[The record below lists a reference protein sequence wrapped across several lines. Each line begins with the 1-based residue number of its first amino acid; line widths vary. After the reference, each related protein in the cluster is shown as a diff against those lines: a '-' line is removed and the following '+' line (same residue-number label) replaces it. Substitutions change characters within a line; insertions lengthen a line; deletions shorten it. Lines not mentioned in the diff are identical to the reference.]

1 MNEQSCIQCD
11 LILPELEDQLEKYRA
26 MVTELEE
33 KIRSIDTQAD
43 ELEQTN
49 PIIIVDSM
57 LGELV
62 PIMEYRKLQLASAKA
77 RVTLQTKVEML
88 ERRLKCSA

>member
-1 MNEQSCIQCD
+1 MNQQNCIQCD
-11 LILPELEDQLEKYRA
+11 LILPELEDQLDKFRA

-33 KIRSIDTQAD
+33 EIRSIDTQAE

-49 PIIIVDSM
+49 PISLMDSM
-57 LGELV
+57 FGELV

-77 RVTLQTKVEML
+77 RVTLQVKIEIL
-88 ERRLKCSA
+88 ENRLK

>member
-1 MNEQSCIQCD
+1 MNEQNCIQCD
-11 LILPELEDQLEKYRA
+11 LILPELEDQLDKYRA

-33 KIRSIDTQAD
+33 EIRSIDTQAD

-62 PIMEYRKLQLASAKA
+62 PIIEYRKLQLASAKA